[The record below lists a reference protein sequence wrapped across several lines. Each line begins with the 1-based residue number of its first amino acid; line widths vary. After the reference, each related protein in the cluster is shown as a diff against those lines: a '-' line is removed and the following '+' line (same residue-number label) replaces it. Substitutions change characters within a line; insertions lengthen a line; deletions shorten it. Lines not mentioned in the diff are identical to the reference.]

1 MLLSYDI
8 SSVHFRSVNIRTRR
22 FNEDNKNHMK
32 IAGLHPC
39 ERRKTKAIKQ
49 ANIRMKSN

>member
-8 SSVHFRSVNIRTRR
+8 SSVDFRSVNIRTRR

-32 IAGLHPC
+32 IAGLPRVR
-39 ERRKTKAIKQ
+39 EGKQ
-49 ANIRMKSN
+49 KQSNKQTYE